1 MLFAGLQS
9 KRACM
14 LKCLRIVVM
23 RAGLWQTK
31 KRRDTDQAARAA
43 RLLRGEEG
51 EKLRTDEQA
60 GEQQMEE
67 GDGLEFED
75 PFGDDF
81 EEEDV
86 YDAAQEDGED
96 GDDETKEPQALMD
109 EGDEDEQ
116 PANTRIWRAGVDPL
130 EEGEE
135 LDYDPSAYHM
145 YHSLRP
151 EWPCLSFDFLRDDL
165 GDGRQRVCNDLCKI
179 VIVGFCC

>member
-1 MLFAGLQS
+1 MQS
-9 KRACM
+9 KEDAVLR
-14 LKCLRIVVM
+14 CLCNVAWCVV
-23 RAGLWQTK
+23 LWQTK

-51 EKLRTDEQA
+51 EKLRPDEQA

-67 GDGLEFED
+67 GEGLEFED
-75 PFGDDF
+75 PFGDEF
-81 EEEDV
+81 EEEEV
-86 YDAAQEDGED
+86 YDAAQEDDED
-96 GDDETKEPQALMD
+96 GDDESKEPQPLMD

-116 PANTRIWRAGVDPL
+116 NANNTRVWRAGVDPL

-165 GDGRQRVCNDLCKI
+165 GDGRQRVRQRTIFARLCFRWI
-179 VIVGFCC
+179 